1 MTRFLFSL
9 GVFVFLAVVLVV
21 SIRSRHGVH
30 FAAVA
35 TPEPQQ
41 TSSSADEPKSLKT
54 SELVTRSTRIVVA
67 ECKTVG
73 VRKSP
78 GGNIFTFIEFKI
90 LRTIKGS
97 FPTTSFT
104 LRLFGGRL
112 GNEQVDSPPIPTL
125 NPGDKTVLLLGPDN
139 SAGYPIFYPD
149 GIFKVVTHPVNKSEI
164 VIPKPKGLPLFRAKS
179 DKAYAEEPELLPLE
193 DFLFSISK
201 VK

>member
-9 GVFVFLAVVLVV
+9 SVFVFIAVVLVV
-21 SIRSRHGVH
+21 GIRSRHSAH

-35 TPEPQQ
+35 PPESQQ
-41 TSSSADEPKSLKT
+41 TSSAADEPKALKT
-54 SELVTRSTRIVVA
+54 SELVKRSTRIVVA
-67 ECKTVG
+67 ECKTVA

-78 GGNIFTFIEFKI
+78 GGNIFTYIEFEV
-90 LRTIKGS
+90 LQTIKGS
-97 FPTTSFT
+97 FPSTSFT
-104 LRLFGGRL
+104 LRLFGGRI

-125 NPGDKTVLLLGPDN
+125 NPGDKTVLLLGPNN
-139 SAGYPIFYPD
+139 SSGYPIFYSD

-164 VIPKPKGLPLFRAKS
+164 IIPKPKGLPLFRAKS
-179 DKAYAEEPELLPLE
+179 DTAYAQEPELLPLE